1 MCRKLSKFE
10 YEIFSHF
17 IYACLKVDGLE
28 PEGERVKALEQ
39 VVIGKRA
46 LEVEVSWQAR
56 VSDGII

>member
-17 IYACLKVDGLE
+17 IYGCLKVDGLE

-46 LEVEVSWQAR
+46 LEVEVS
-56 VSDGII
+56 